1 MAIKKKSKISE
12 EIPTA
17 SMPDI
22 VFMLLLFFMV
32 TTVFRQSTGL
42 PIELPKAK
50 KIQKLE
56 AKKNVVSIW
65 GNEQRDIS
73 IDDKLVD
80 KMSDIRQ
87 IMYKKIVD
95 NPRIVVSMK
104 IDKAANMGMVNDIQ
118 QELREVNAL
127 RVNYTAIYGD

>member
-1 MAIKKKSKISE
+1 MAINKKSKAST

-32 TTVFRQSTGL
+32 TTVFRTSTGL
-42 PIELPKAK
+42 DITLPQAK

-56 AKKNVVSIW
+56 AKKNVVSLW
-65 GNEQRDIS
+65 ANVDGDVS
-73 IDDKLVD
+73 IDDQLTPVKE
-80 KMSDIRQ
+80 IRHV
-87 IMYKKIVD
+87 MYKKIVD
-95 NPRIVVSMK
+95 NPLIIVSMK
-104 IDKAANMGMVNDIQ
+104 IDRGADMGLVTDIQ

-127 RVNYTAIYGD
+127 RVNYTAKYGD